1 MIDIKRYS
9 EMKEKGLV
17 TLAKVGDA
25 YAVSWY
31 TFDPVTGEKSEKPV
45 SEAFDKSSIERMKEE
60 SDKLS
65 ASVSIF
71 LGDLEALEPKD
82 EPVEK

>member
-25 YAVSWY
+25 YAASWY
-31 TFDPVTGEKSEKPV
+31 TFDPVTGEKSKKPV
-45 SEAFDKSSIERMKEE
+45 SEAFDKTSIEEMKKQADE
-60 SDKLS
+60 LS
-65 ASVSIF
+65 ASVAVF
-71 LGDLEALEPKD
+71 LKDLEALG
-82 EPVEK
+82 

>member
-25 YAVSWY
+25 YAASWY

-45 SEAFDKSSIERMKEE
+45 SEAFDKTSIEEMKKQADE
-60 SDKLS
+60 LS
-65 ASVSIF
+65 ASVAVF
-71 LGDLEALEPKD
+71 LKDLEALG
-82 EPVEK
+82 

>member
-25 YAVSWY
+25 YAASWY

-45 SEAFDKSSIERMKEE
+45 SEAFDKTSIEEMKKQADE
-60 SDKLS
+60 LS
-65 ASVSIF
+65 ASVAAF
-71 LGDLEALEPKD
+71 LKDLEALG
-82 EPVEK
+82 

>member
-25 YAVSWY
+25 FAASWY
-31 TFDPVTGEKSEKPV
+31 MFDPVTGEKAEKPV
-45 SEAFDKSSIERMKEE
+45 SEAFDRESISKMKEE
-60 SDKLS
+60 ADKLS
-65 ASVSIF
+65 ASVAAF
-71 LGDLEALEPKD
+71 LGDLDALETK
-82 EPVEK
+82 

>member
-17 TLAKVGDA
+17 TLAKAGDA
-25 YAVSWY
+25 YAASWY

-45 SEAFDKSSIERMKEE
+45 SVAFDKTSIEEMKKQADE
-60 SDKLS
+60 LS
-65 ASVSIF
+65 ASVAVF
-71 LGDLEALEPKD
+71 LEDLKALG
-82 EPVEK
+82 